1 MNENL
6 QQQLLAELQHGNK
19 QAVLKRCIDHALSST
34 YRSETNALVR
44 SMADALYTNDES
56 ETVNQLVHE
65 FASLLPS
72 HEKEEAVALHKTV
85 LKATDISKHY
95 KVGAF
100 NFKAFSLDLKAGSLT
115 GVVGQ
120 NGNGKTTLLRMLCG
134 DLLATT
140 GVIDYPLLATNNLDP
155 YAIKQHIGF
164 ISQRIPRWFG
174 VLKDNL
180 VFTLANL
187 NFSADEIEFR
197 VEVMLKRLG
206 LYDFREHT
214 WSQISGGYRTRFE
227 LAKVLLTK
235 PRILVLD
242 EPLANLDVKAQQ
254 TFLQDLRHMAKT
266 EGHPMAVILSSQ
278 LLHEVEQVSDDLIF
292 IKNGECLLQ
301 STSIV
306 NNHESNIVEFISAT
320 SYEVILKLSSTIE
333 ATLKSE
339 NNLYTISCS
348 KNITTKQLLK
358 AMIEADIDILY
369 YRDITNSTKRL
380 F

>member
-1 MNENL
+1 MSENL
-6 QQQLLAELQHGNK
+6 QHQLLAELQHGNK
-19 QAVLKRCIDHALSST
+19 QAVLKRCIDHALSSA
-34 YRSETNALVR
+34 YRKETKALVLA
-44 SMADALYTNDES
+44 MANALYTNDES

-65 FASLLPS
+65 FASLLTS
-72 HEKEEAVALHKTV
+72 IVKEEVVTHQKTV
-85 LKATDISKHY
+85 LKATDISKQY
-95 KVGAF
+95 KVGEF
-100 NFKAFSLDLKAGSLT
+100 SFKTFSFDLKAGSLT

-164 ISQRIPRWFG
+164 IPQRIPRWYG

-180 VFTLANL
+180 VFTLSNL

-206 LYDFREHT
+206 LYDFKEHT

-301 STSIV
+301 STSEV
-306 NNHESNIVEFISAT
+306 NNFESNIVEIISTT
-320 SYEVILKLSSTIE
+320 SYDLILKLSSAIE

>member
-1 MNENL
+1 MSENL
-6 QQQLLAELQHGNK
+6 QHQLLAELQHGNK

-34 YRSETNALVR
+34 YRSETKALVLA
-44 SMADALYTNDES
+44 MANALYTADES
-56 ETVNQLVHE
+56 KTVNQLVIE
-65 FASLLPS
+65 FDSLLKT
-72 HEKEEAVALHKTV
+72 HTEAQTLTLQQTV
-85 LKATDISKHY
+85 LEATDISKHY
-95 KVGAF
+95 KVGTF
-100 NFKAFSLDLKAGSLT
+100 NFKPFSFTLKAGSLT

-140 GVIDYPLLATNNLDP
+140 GAINYPLLATNNSDP

-164 ISQRIPRWFG
+164 IPQRIPRWFG

-180 VFTLANL
+180 IFTLANL
-187 NFSADEIEFR
+187 NFNAEEIDFR

-214 WSQISGGYRTRFE
+214 WGQISGGYRTRFE

-306 NNHESNIVEFISAT
+306 NNHETNIVEFISAT
-320 SYEVILKLSSTIE
+320 AYEVIVKLSNKME

>member
-1 MNENL
+1 MSENL
-6 QQQLLAELQHGNK
+6 QHQLLAELQHGNK

-44 SMADALYTNDES
+44 AMADALYTNDES

-72 HEKEEAVALHKTV
+72 FEKEEAVALHKTV

-95 KVGAF
+95 KVGEF
-100 NFKAFSLDLKAGSLT
+100 SFKTFSFDLKAGSLT

-134 DLLATT
+134 DLLAT
-140 GVIDYPLLATNNLDP
+140 NNLDP

-164 ISQRIPRWFG
+164 IPQRIPRWYG

-180 VFTLANL
+180 VFTLSNL

-206 LYDFREHT
+206 LYDFKEHT

-301 STSIV
+301 STSEV
-306 NNHESNIVEFISAT
+306 NNFESNIVEFISTT
-320 SYEVILKLSSTIE
+320 SYDLILKLSSAIE